1 MTRSRQITVC
11 CIFLVLNCVAFSSFA
26 AKPPSESWTFTFHLE
41 NDLFADTDRFY
52 TNGIKF
58 SWISPELKFFQDL
71 DWMQKPGVLQN
82 TIKTVMDSLPFSD
95 DKSRQRNIALSVG
108 QKMYTPR
115 DISRRD
121 LLIDDRPYGGWL
133 YGSIAFHS
141 KVLREDPIHKQVGR
155 LDTFEI
161 QAGLTGDWSL
171 AEEAQDFV
179 HSIRGIEKANG
190 WDNQID
196 TELGI
201 ALIYD
206 RKYRIVPNLG
216 LSGQWGADA
225 IVNAGG
231 AAGNVFTHLNAGLEF
246 RFGWNLPA
254 DFGTSL
260 IRPAGETAAPAD
272 TDDPRYDKSGRGF
285 SFHVFAATSGRII
298 LHDLFLDGN
307 TFSDSHSIGK
317 KTFVGDFVVGASII
331 YNRFKLSYAQVLR
344 TKEFDG
350 QPSGHNF
357 GSISLSFTY

>member
-1 MTRSRQITVC
+1 MLLCLSC
-11 CIFLVLNCVAFSSFA
+11 SAFA
-26 AKPPSESWTFTFHLE
+26 EKPPAESWTFTFRLE

-58 SWISPELKFFQDL
+58 SWISPELEFFEKL
-71 DWMQKPGVLQN
+71 PWMQQEGKLQDG
-82 TIKTVMDSLPFSD
+82 IKAVIGALPYSK

-108 QKMYTPR
+108 QKMFTPR

-121 LLIDDRPYGGWL
+121 LIIDDRPYGGWL
-133 YGSIAFHS
+133 YGSMAFHS
-141 KVLREDPIHKQVGR
+141 KVLRKDEVHKQVGR

-171 AEEAQDFV
+171 GEEAQDFV
-179 HSIRGIEKANG
+179 HSIRGIDKANG

-196 TELGI
+196 TELGV

-206 RKYRIVPNLG
+206 RKYRIVPDFG

-231 AAGNVFTHLNAGLEF
+231 ALGNVFTHFNVGLEV

-260 IRPAGETAAPAD
+260 IRPAGDTQAPAD
-272 TDDPRYDKSGRGF
+272 TDDPRYDKTGHGF
-285 SFHVFAATSGRII
+285 SVHVFAATGGKAVLRDI
-298 LHDLFLDGN
+298 FLDGN
-307 TFSDSHSIGK
+307 TFSDSHEIDK
-317 KTFVGDFVVGASII
+317 KTFVGDFAVGVSVI
-331 YNRFKLSYAQVLR
+331 YNRFKLSYSQVLR

-350 QPSGHNF
+350 QPSEHNF
-357 GSISLSFTY
+357 GSLSLSFTY